1 MAWDF
6 STEPEFDKKLDWIRE
21 FVREE
26 VEPLEV
32 LFPGCEF
39 LPLNDERRKIVD
51 PLKQQ
56 VRDQGLWAPH
66 LGPELGGQGFGAVKL
81 TLINEIL
88 GRSPWAPI
96 VFGTQAPDTGN
107 AEIIA
112 RFGTQNQK
120 DRYLSGLLSGEIFSC
135 FSMTEPQ
142 GGADPRVFTTRAV
155 RDGDDWVITGRKYFS
170 SNASVAS
177 FFIVVAITNPDVA
190 VHHGASTFLIPADAK
205 GLKIEANHHLVGADP
220 HEPGH
225 SLVHYDGVRVP
236 SDALLGEPGQGFLIL
251 QTRLAGGRLHHA
263 MRAIGM
269 AQRTVE
275 MMARRAKSRFT
286 QGTLLADKQ
295 LVQEFVA
302 DSYTELTPFRL
313 TVLHAA
319 WLIDSG
325 DEHAA
330 RAEIAACKILASHV
344 LKSIALRA
352 IQVHGA
358 LGLTDGPTEAHKV
371 NLARML
377 LKNVEAESAE
387 WPSEMLDVRREAVR
401 AKYGEP

>member
-6 STEPEFDKKLDWIRE
+6 STEPEFEKKLDWIRE
-21 FVREE
+21 FLREG

-39 LPLNDERRKIVD
+39 LPLNDERRRIVD

-96 VFGTQAPDTGN
+96 TFGTQA
-107 AEIIA
+107 
-112 RFGTQNQK
+112 QK
-120 DRYLSGLLSGEIFSC
+120 DLYLNGLLSGEIFSC

-170 SNASVAS
+170 SNAAVAS

-190 VHHGASTFLIPADAK
+190 VHHGASTFLIPAGTE
-205 GLKIEANHHLVGADP
+205 GLKIEANHHLVGADA
-220 HEPGH
+220 HAPGH
-225 SLVHYDGVRVP
+225 SLVHYDGVRGA
-236 SDALLGEPGQGFLIL
+236 SGALPGGPGQGFLIL

-263 MRAIGM
+263 MRSIGM

-275 MMARRAKSRFT
+275 MMSRRAKSRFT
-286 QGTLLADKQ
+286 QGSSLAD
-295 LVQEFVA
+295 
-302 DSYTELTPFRL
+302 
-313 TVLHAA
+313 
-319 WLIDSG
+319 
-325 DEHAA
+325 
-330 RAEIAACKILASHV
+330 
-344 LKSIALRA
+344 
-352 IQVHGA
+352 
-358 LGLTDGPTEAHKV
+358 
-371 NLARML
+371 
-377 LKNVEAESAE
+377 
-387 WPSEMLDVRREAVR
+387 
-401 AKYGEP
+401 